1 MHAVSVSSF
10 FVTANYIEAGLWS
23 VIGAGFLLHA
33 LLKRGGATSIIASMA
48 FFLFA
53 VSDVIETKTGAWW
66 RPWWLLVMK
75 GGCIAVFL
83 VLFAR
88 HVLAA
93 RRTRSA
99 IPDTARPQ
107 TSTHPS
113 R

>member
-1 MHAVSVSSF
+1 MLGVSSF
-10 FVTANYIEAGLWS
+10 FVTANYIEAGLWAI
-23 VIGAGFLLHA
+23 IGTGFLLHA
-33 LLKRGGATSIIASMA
+33 LLKYRGVNSFTAAAA
-48 FFLFA
+48 FLLFGI
-53 VSDVIETKTGAWW
+53 SDVIETRTGAWW

-88 HVLAA
+88 YALAQRA
-93 RRTRSA
+93 TQPA
-99 IPDTARPQ
+99 TPDTARPR